1 MGGVS
6 TSGRKSNNALDS
18 RHGLQKYKSPT
29 RTNLDSES
37 FKALNSELVQENS
50 SLFETILP
58 PGEAGLTI
66 TKTGAGLTILR
77 TADNSMLND
86 LNPGDIIIGL
96 DGVDITQFSSKVV
109 MLLLSKRKHRQR
121 TLMYQKGTQ
130 RSDKKSIDRRRE
142 ERPNKGNNQSRPNRR
157 IPTNLKAKDVAEVRA
172 QFQSTHRKVQ
182 IKGKTRKKR

>member
-96 DGVDITQFSSKVV
+96 DGVDVSFGFYFHCFNF
-109 MLLLSKRKHRQR
+109 LFLP
-121 TLMYQKGTQ
+121 Q
-130 RSDKKSIDRRRE
+130 RSLQTYE
-142 ERPNKGNNQSRPNRR
+142 
-157 IPTNLKAKDVAEVRA
+157 
-172 QFQSTHRKVQ
+172 
-182 IKGKTRKKR
+182 

>member
-1 MGGVS
+1 M
-6 TSGRKSNNALDS
+6 
-18 RHGLQKYKSPT
+18 
-29 RTNLDSES
+29 
-37 FKALNSELVQENS
+37 
-50 SLFETILP
+50 
-58 PGEAGLTI
+58 
-66 TKTGAGLTILR
+66 
-77 TADNSMLND
+77 
-86 LNPGDIIIGL
+86 
-96 DGVDITQFSSKVV
+96 